1 MNLFDLANVYR
12 ITTDGGR
19 EGSNRSSG
27 TFCNAAAGNAA
38 DNARSWR
45 PVGTVPPGRPA
56 APPRPVG
63 VKR

>member
-12 ITTDGGR
+12 IATDTGASR
-19 EGSNRSSG
+19 LFRSSG
-27 TFCNAAAGNAA
+27 TFCNAAAGIAA

-45 PVGTVPPGRPA
+45 IVRAASPGRSG

-63 VKR
+63 VKK